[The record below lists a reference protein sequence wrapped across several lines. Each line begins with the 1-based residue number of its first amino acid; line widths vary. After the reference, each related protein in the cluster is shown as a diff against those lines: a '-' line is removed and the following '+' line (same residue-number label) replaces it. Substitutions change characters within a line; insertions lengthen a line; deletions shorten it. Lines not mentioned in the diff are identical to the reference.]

1 MIKQLEKMN
10 RGFFWNEISE
20 SGPPSKKLHWIN
32 WDKVTLPKD
41 MGGLG
46 LTDLNLKNI
55 AQFTKCGGI

>member
-1 MIKQLEKMN
+1 MN